1 MMPAFGRRRTVAG
14 ESTLPEAERLPKH
27 VVLIPD
33 GNGRWAAARGLP
45 VAEGHRRGAEA
56 VKAFLRVCRDWN
68 IPFATVWAFST
79 ENWGRNPAEVDAIM
93 NLVEVSLRQ
102 NRKGFRRDGIRFRH
116 LGRRD
121 RIGGRYPR
129 LGRLLAD
136 LEQETSANQPF
147 TLNLALDY
155 GGRDEVVRA
164 VRDLVAAPTEGGEV
178 TWDALAAR
186 LDTAGQ
192 PDPDLVIR
200 SSGEQRLSGI
210 LPLQAAYAEM
220 IFIPRFL
227 PDLAEEDFRE
237 AIRGFAGRERRF
249 GVRPQ
254 GGEGVRDGG

>member
-1 MMPAFGRRRTVAG
+1 MRDPARGAILADPSTRPDAG
-14 ESTLPEAERLPKH
+14 RLPRH

-33 GNGRWAAARGLP
+33 GNGRWAAARGVP
-45 VAEGHRRGAEA
+45 VPEGHRRGAEA
-56 VKAFLRVCRDWN
+56 VKAFLRVCRDWK

-79 ENWGRNPAEVDAIM
+79 ENWGRNPREVDAIM

-116 LGRRD
+116 VGRRD
-121 RIGGRYPR
+121 RIGERFGR
-129 LGRLLAD
+129 LGRLMSELEAETAD
-136 LEQETSANQPF
+136 NGPY

-164 VRDLVAAPTEGGEV
+164 VRGMVAADLAEHDV
-178 TWDALAAR
+178 TWEALAAR

-192 PDPDLVIR
+192 PDPDLIIR

-227 PDLAEEDFRE
+227 PDLAEGDFRE
-237 AIRGFAGRERRF
+237 AIRGFAERDRRF
-249 GVRPQ
+249 GVRSKQ
-254 GGEGVRDGG
+254 DEGAGHGS

>member
-1 MMPAFGRRRTVAG
+1 MAE
-14 ESTLPEAERLPKH
+14 ESTKPDASKLPAH

-33 GNGRWAAARGLP
+33 GNGRWAAARGVP

-56 VKAFLRVCRDWN
+56 VKAFLRVCRDWD

-79 ENWGRNPAEVDAIM
+79 ENWGRSPVEVDAIM

-102 NRKGFRRDGIRFRH
+102 NRKGFQRDGIRFHH

-121 RIGGRYPR
+121 RIAERYPR
-129 LGRLLAD
+129 LGRLLEA
-136 LEQETSANQPF
+136 LERETVENRPF

-164 VRDLVAAPTEGGEV
+164 VRELVAGGAPGAEV
-178 TWDALAAR
+178 TWEALAEK

-192 PDPDLVIR
+192 PDPDLIIR
-200 SSGEQRLSGI
+200 SSGEHRLSGI

-220 IFIPRFL
+220 AFIPRFL
-227 PDLAEEDFRE
+227 PELEEEDFRQ
-237 AIRGFAGRERRF
+237 AIRGFVGRERRF
-249 GVRPQ
+249 GARP
-254 GGEGVRDGG
+254 RDGGGARHGG

>member
-1 MMPAFGRRRTVAG
+1 MSARSKQSAPD
-14 ESTLPEAERLPKH
+14 RLPQH

-33 GNGRWAAARGLP
+33 GNGRWANRHHLP

-68 IPFATVWAFST
+68 IPFATVWGFST
-79 ENWGRNPAEVDAIM
+79 ENWGRKPQEVDAIM
-93 NLVEVSLRQ
+93 RLVELSLRQ
-102 NRKGFRRDGIRFRH
+102 NRKGFRRDGIRFRQ

-121 RIGGRYPR
+121 RLSERYPR
-129 LGRLLAD
+129 LMQLIEAIEAESSENR
-136 LEQETSANQPF
+136 PY

-164 VRDLVAAPTEGGEV
+164 VRSLVASRFAPAEISWER
-178 TWDALAAR
+178 LAAQ

-192 PDPDLVIR
+192 PDPDLIIR

-227 PDLAEEDFRE
+227 PELGEDDFRE
-237 AIRGFAGRERRF
+237 AIGSFSARERRF
-249 GVRPQ
+249 GRRPDHE
-254 GGEGVRDGG
+254 EGAGDAG